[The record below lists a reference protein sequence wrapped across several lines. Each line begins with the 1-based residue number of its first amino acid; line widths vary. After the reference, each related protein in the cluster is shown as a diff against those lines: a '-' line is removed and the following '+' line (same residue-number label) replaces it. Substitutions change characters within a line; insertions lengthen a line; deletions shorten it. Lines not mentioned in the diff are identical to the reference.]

1 MPSLVGVVA
10 KFLGTSI
17 IQSIEKSVEAS
28 LKRKENIM
36 KRMIVCAV
44 VVAIAAGIS
53 QTVAAS
59 SPSDTNVVLKLK
71 ESVKDNWGKLSAW
84 AGKVTDLRS
93 EMDQL
98 PDSAWFGSD
107 KKSQRELIRDKVMK
121 IRNVLLSTS
130 AREIMRHVDDIDERI
145 ADIDRDIHK
154 ESARDVFGSAKGDN
168 DTLKKLREKRSRL
181 VREREASVRVVL
193 RELESLGLRLSNGAE
208 QCLFMEMVDTRD
220 LIDAVV
226 VAKSIGIVVEN
237 LRALMVTGD
246 VAAAKRY
253 FGMYLVM
260 VEVQKACFDTYLEKS
275 RTGEWREKL
284 GQIENEAG
292 SLRQEALSSAKD
304 MAFTEQQ
311 RAAFVR
317 NAEVNATTLNAVL
330 AYMKI
335 LDQHASVIQ
344 AKADE
349 AAKMLLVAEN
359 SYRTVSL
366 TDEFLSLI
374 KSNQDSFEALLQLQ
388 LPPIEI
394 VSDAFQAEFA
404 ALTKKITNS
413 EAQK

>member
-1 MPSLVGVVA
+1 MNKKIKLLWVVA
-10 KFLGTSI
+10 GALTAGVS
-17 IQSIEKSVEAS
+17 QSVAS
-28 LKRKENIM
+28 P
-36 KRMIVCAV
+36 
-44 VVAIAAGIS
+44 
-53 QTVAAS
+53 
-59 SPSDTNVVLKLK
+59 SPSDTNVVLRLK

-84 AGKVTDLRS
+84 CGKVTELRS
-93 EMDQL
+93 EMDRL
-98 PDSAWFGSD
+98 PESAWFVSD
-107 KKSQRELIRDKVMK
+107 KKSQRELIRSKVMM
-121 IRNVLLSTS
+121 IRNVLLSTN
-130 AREIMRHVDDIDERI
+130 AQEIMKHVDDLDERI

-154 ESARDVFGSAKGDN
+154 ESAKDVFGSANGDN
-168 DTLKKLREKRSRL
+168 DALKKLREKRSRL
-181 VREREASVRVVL
+181 VREREGSVRVVL
-193 RELESLGLRLSNGAE
+193 RELEALGLRLSNGAE

-237 LRALMVTGD
+237 LRVLMATGD

-284 GQIENEAG
+284 VQIENGADA
-292 SLRQEALSSAKD
+292 LRRTALSSAKD
-304 MAFTEQQ
+304 MSFTEHQ
-311 RAAFVR
+311 RAAFAR
-317 NAEVNATTLNAVL
+317 NAEVNATTLSAVA
-330 AYMKI
+330 AYTKI
-335 LDQHASVIQ
+335 LDQHESVIQ

-359 SYRTVSL
+359 SYQTVSL

-394 VSDAFQAEFA
+394 VSDVSFQNEFA
-404 ALTKKITNS
+404 ALTKKITTQN
-413 EAQK
+413 